1 MRPVKQ
7 PYKKHAEQIPKVEI
21 TYVNI
26 LIADISNWLQRKSK
40 ASLLY
45 SSKRFNSVVTKWKND
60 KTISEQDLK
69 FLEHTCE
76 TWMNQ

>member
-1 MRPVKQ
+1 MRPLNRKPV
-7 PYKKHAEQIPKVEI
+7 EQNPKVEV

-45 SSKRFNSVVTKWKND
+45 STKRFNTVKNKWATEKV
-60 KTISEQDLK
+60 ISEQDLK